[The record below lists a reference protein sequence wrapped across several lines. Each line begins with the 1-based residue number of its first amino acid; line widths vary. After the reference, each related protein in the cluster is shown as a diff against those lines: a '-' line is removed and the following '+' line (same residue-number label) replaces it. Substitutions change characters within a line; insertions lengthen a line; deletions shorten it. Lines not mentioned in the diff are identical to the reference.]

1 MRVVGVDGYTK
12 GWVTVALDDGA
23 FQSAR
28 LHGGFADLLDAHRDA
43 KAIAVDIPIGLP
55 NAKELRA
62 ADVAAKKVLSSG
74 ASSVFAVPPRAVLES
89 STYAAAR
96 ELATRTW
103 GRGLSAQSFALAQK
117 ILEVDAHADERIHEV
132 HPVVTFWTLNG
143 GRLSARKKSW
153 NGALER
159 RALLAGAGIT
169 LPDHIEGA
177 GDAVFDDL
185 LDAAA
190 AAWSAHRIATGT
202 ARSLPP
208 EPETLDGRS
217 VAIWY

>member
-12 GWVTVALDDGA
+12 GWVVVVLEDGSLA
-23 FQSAR
+23 AAR
-28 LHGGFADLLDAHRDA
+28 LHKSFVDVLAAHRDA
-43 KAIAVDIPIGLP
+43 EVIAVDIPIGLP
-55 NAKELRA
+55 QGKELRA
-62 ADVAAKKVLSSG
+62 ADVAAKKVLASG
-74 ASSVFAVPPRAVLES
+74 ASRVFAVPPRAILEA

-96 ELATRTW
+96 ELATRAW
-103 GRGLSAQSFALAQK
+103 GRGLTAQSFALARK
-117 ILEVDAHADERIHEV
+117 ILEVDAHADERIYEV
-132 HPVVTFWTLNG
+132 HPEVSFWALKKGT
-143 GRLSARKKSW
+143 LSARKKSW

-169 LPDHIEGA
+169 LPEHIKGA

-190 AAWSAHRIATGT
+190 AAWSAHRIASGT

-208 EPETLDGRS
+208 EPETIDERR